1 MVAPSSDEELRALR
15 RRCASALLARL
26 PPWLANLYLGGRG
39 LGLRWR
45 SGPAS
50 KTAAAFSE
58 NEANGPSKVDDG
70 GKEADAIANG
80 DDGNIS
86 DRTGEDDGQEQMLSE
101 IEEGI
106 LDVFSDEYCNKHLVY
121 SILELI
127 LVRLMPELAE
137 KSVVELWEERL
148 SL

>member
-1 MVAPSSDEELRALR
+1 MVAPHPTRSCVLYGA
-15 RRCASALLARL
+15 
-26 PPWLANLYLGGRG
+26 ANLYLGGRG

-50 KTAAAFSE
+50 KTAAAAFGE
-58 NEANGPSKVDDG
+58 NEADGPSKVDDG
-70 GKEADAIANG
+70 GKEAGANANS

-86 DRTGEDDGQEQMLSE
+86 DRNGEDDGQQQMLSE

-137 KSVVELWEERL
+137 KGVVELWEERL